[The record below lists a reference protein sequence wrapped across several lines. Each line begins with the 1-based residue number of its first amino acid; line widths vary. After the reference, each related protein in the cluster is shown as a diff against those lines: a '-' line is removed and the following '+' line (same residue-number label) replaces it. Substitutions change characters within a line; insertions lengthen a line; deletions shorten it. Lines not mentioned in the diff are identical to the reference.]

1 MAPEPLTRVATRVR
15 ALTLACQFVSSAV
28 ATLAL
33 AHPCALT
40 GAAQGFGLAVSLLVC
55 LGTAVSVWARAQT
68 TFGCGAWRADFSSLA
83 RSPRAHFYAC
93 AFVDAALL
101 VAMLLLV
108 GNTEDALSVKE
119 AHGRAHGMKKSA
131 FHRVEVAAFAA
142 ALGWGMHVAHC
153 AVAYVVYQTTERN
166 TVLVE
171 LGGLYEPLMRDA
183 TDVEAAAFDSSSYG
197 KGRAATPA
205 AAAA

>member
-15 ALTLACQFVSSAV
+15 ALTLACQLVSSAV

-101 VAMLLLV
+101 VSTLLLV
-108 GNTEDALSVKE
+108 GNTEDARVAE
-119 AHGRAHGMKKSA
+119 AHSSEMKKSA
-131 FHRVEVAAFAA
+131 FHRVEVAAFAS
-142 ALGWGMHVAHC
+142 ALGWGTHVAHC

-171 LGGLYEPLMRDA
+171 LGGLYAPLMGDA
-183 TDVEAAAFDSSSYG
+183 TELEAAAFG
-197 KGRAATPA
+197 ENEKKRAATPA

>member
-101 VAMLLLV
+101 VSMLLLV
-108 GNTEDALSVKE
+108 GNTEDARVKQ
-119 AHGRAHGMKKSA
+119 AHGSREMKKSA